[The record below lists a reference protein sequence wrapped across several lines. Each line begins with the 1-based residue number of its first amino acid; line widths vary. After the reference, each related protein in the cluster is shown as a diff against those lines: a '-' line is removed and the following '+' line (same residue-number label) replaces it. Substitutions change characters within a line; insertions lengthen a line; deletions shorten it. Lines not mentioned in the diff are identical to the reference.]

1 MAADDSDLTTSGTPE
16 AAEPPRRRTLGW
28 LAGAA
33 MGGAL
38 AGAYGTFAAFIGRF
52 VYPARPASRG
62 WMFVTRIAEVTV
74 GDSFVFRLPSGNGV
88 NVTRRDSRGGAS
100 DFIALSSTCPHL
112 GCQVHWEPQN
122 TRFFCP
128 CHNGTFDPSGV
139 AIAGPPAEAGQSL
152 LKYPLKA
159 DNGVLF
165 IEVSLEVLAR
175 GPGRTEPAGPRS
187 RAGHD
192 PCLGGERRA

>member
-1 MAADDSDLTTSGTPE
+1 MADHDCDEGRAGTG
-16 AAEPPRRRTLGW
+16 AAAPRRRTLGW

-38 AGAYGTFAAFIGRF
+38 AAAYGTFAAFIARF
-52 VYPARPASRG
+52 VYPARPAPRG
-62 WMFVTRIAEVTV
+62 WMFVTRIDEVP
-74 GDSFVFRLPSGNGV
+74 GGESFVFRLPSGSGV
-88 NVTRRDSRGGAS
+88 NVTRQGSRGGAS

-128 CHNGTFDPSGV
+128 CHNGTFDPAGV
-139 AIAGPPAEAGQSL
+139 ATGGPPADAGQSL
-152 LKYPLKA
+152 LQYPLREE
-159 DNGVLF
+159 GGILF
-165 IEVSLEVLAR
+165 IEVQVEQLAR
-175 GPGRTEPAGPRS
+175 GPGRIEARAPRS

-192 PCLGGERRA
+192 PCLGGGRRA